1 MSSKVKFKS
10 GDRIV
15 FYNLQTIPRKDGKIS
30 WVDDRPLCVFGYKKV
45 HGTVQQT
52 HYTNDRLW
60 VKPDDR
66 PYEMTLKDVSRIVDF
81 ETEENKLES
90 DYVYL
95 QDLKKGDRLYF
106 GGGCI
111 PSLRDGSSTEKE

>member
-15 FYNLQTIPRKDGKIS
+15 FYNLQTIPRKDGRIS
-30 WVDDRPLCVFGYKKV
+30 WVDDLPLCIFGYKKV
-45 HGTVQQT
+45 HATVDQT
-52 HYTNDRLW
+52 HWNNERLW
-60 VKPDDR
+60 VTPDDR
-66 PYEMTLKDVSRIVDF
+66 PYKMTIKDISKICKF
-81 ETEENKLES
+81 ETEELKLES

-95 QDLKKGDRLYF
+95 QDLKKGHPLYF